1 MKQANIFIG
10 KNLAGVLTEDDLGYE
25 FKDPFTVITER
36 TRGRQQA
43 GISGTSRRCG
53 RGRRGIL
60 SAS

>member
-1 MKQANIFIG
+1 MKSANIFID

-36 TRGRQQA
+36 ARGRQA